1 MGAVQKL
8 ATVVIVGLVAL
19 STLLVIYLAD
29 EPNRMAAEV
38 VEKDEVA
45 IERGI
50 DTFSQNC
57 VVCHGPAGEGYS
69 EPGAYGT
76 GRIGAPLGG
85 STELG
90 LAATALNQTEDE
102 VVREERYDV
111 ITTTL
116 QNGRGLMPAF
126 GRGAEGGA
134 LLNDEQIHEL
144 ALMIQNVD
152 WDLVYNDVIA
162 SSGGYP
168 TFPPPP
174 APAGGAAPTAAP
186 EAAQNAD
193 AGAGENAGD
202 AAASNQFT
210 VESYDIYFEPKEI
223 EVPSDTEITILLPNL
238 GASLHNFSI
247 DALDISVDIA
257 PGATEE
263 VTFTAPEGEYEYY
276 CNVPGHKEAGMVGTL
291 ISRPMASA
299 DEPAT
304 ANENAA
310 EDEVEAAQ
318 QAAGET
324 PAPATAQNVTS
335 FDIYFEPKEITIP
348 SDTDVPFT
356 LPNDGAAAHN
366 FSIDEL
372 GINVD
377 IAAGATGETVI
388 NAPAGT
394 YEYYC
399 NIPGH
404 KEAGMIGTLI
414 VE

>member
-8 ATVVIVGLVAL
+8 ATVVIVGMVAL
-19 STLLVIYLAD
+19 ATLLVIYIAD

-50 DTFSQNC
+50 STFAQNC
-57 VVCHGPAGEGYS
+57 VLCHGPAGEGYS
-69 EPGAYGT
+69 EPGAEGT

-85 STELG
+85 NTELG
-90 LAATALNQTEDE
+90 RAATELNQSEDE
-102 VVREERYDV
+102 SVRAERYNV

-126 GRGAEGGA
+126 GRGAVGGA

-162 SSGGYP
+162 ASGGYP

-174 APAGGAAPTAAP
+174 APAGGAAPTPAAASGTP
-186 EAAQNAD
+186 A

-210 VESYDIYFEPKEI
+210 VESYDIYFVPTEI

-238 GASLHNFSI
+238 GAAAHNFSI

-263 VTFTAPEGEYEYY
+263 ITFTAPEGEYEYY

-291 ISRPMASA
+291 ISRPMAAA

-304 ANENAA
+304 AD
-310 EDEVEAAQ
+310 EDAAQ
-318 QAAGET
+318 NEADAAQEAVGEA

-335 FDIYFEPKEITIP
+335 FDIYFEPKEVTIP
-348 SDTDVPFT
+348 SATDVPFT
-356 LPNDGAAAHN
+356 LPYDGAAAHN

-372 GINVD
+372 GIDVD
-377 IAAGATGETVI
+377 IAPGETAETVI
-388 NAPAGT
+388 NAPPGE

-399 NIPGH
+399 NVPGH
-404 KEAGMIGTLI
+404 KEAGMVGTLI

>member
-19 STLLVIYLAD
+19 SALLVVYLAD

-38 VEKDEVA
+38 VEKDEFA
-45 IERGI
+45 IENGI
-50 DTFSQNC
+50 NTFAQNC

-69 EPGAYGT
+69 EPGAEGT

-85 STELG
+85 DTELG
-90 LAATALNQTEDE
+90 RAATELNQSEDPVIRQERFNLITET
-102 VVREERYDV
+102 
-111 ITTTL
+111 IH
-116 QNGRGLMPAF
+116 QGRGLMPAF

-134 LLNDEQIHEL
+134 LLNDEQIREL

-152 WDLVYNDVIA
+152 WDLVYNEVIA
-162 SSGGYP
+162 ASGGYP

-174 APAGGAAPTAAP
+174 VPAGGAQPTAAP
-186 EAAQNAD
+186 GAAQD
-193 AGAGENAGD
+193 AGAGDNAGD
-202 AAASNQFT
+202 AAASDQFT
-210 VESYDIYFEPKEI
+210 IESHDIFFTPTEI
-223 EVPSDTEITILLPNL
+223 DVPTDTEVTILLPNL
-238 GASLHNFSI
+238 GAAPHNFSI
-247 DALDISVDIA
+247 DALNIDVDIA
-257 PGATEE
+257 PGETAE

-291 ISRPMASA
+291 IARPMESA

-304 ANENAA
+304 VDESGA

-318 QAAGET
+318 EAAGE
-324 PAPATAQNVTS
+324 APAELTEQVVTS
-335 FDIYFEPKEITIP
+335 FDIYFEPKEVAIP
-348 SDTDVPFT
+348 ADTDVPFS
-356 LPNDGAAAHN
+356 LPNDGATLHN

-372 GINVD
+372 DISVD
-377 IAAGATGETVI
+377 IPPGDTGEAVI
-388 NAPAGT
+388 NAPTGT

-399 NIPGH
+399 NVPGH
-404 KEAGMIGTLI
+404 KQAGMVGTLV